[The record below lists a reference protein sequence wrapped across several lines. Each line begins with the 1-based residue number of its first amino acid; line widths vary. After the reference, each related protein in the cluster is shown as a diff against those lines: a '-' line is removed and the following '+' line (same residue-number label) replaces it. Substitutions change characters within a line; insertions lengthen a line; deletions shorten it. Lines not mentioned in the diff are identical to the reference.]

1 MLKSWTSAPIYLQY
15 ITMKVEEV
23 AKCVYLD
30 VQIGA
35 GPSSRLVI
43 RLFDKKAPH
52 ACRQL
57 FLSPDTFIGAGFT
70 RIVKNFMIQVAEN
83 VEVDLTIE
91 NPLPLDRPF
100 LACPS
105 PGGFFISTYPLP
117 HLTGKHSV
125 VGEVIHG
132 KSLVREIER
141 LKTLADYAPEDEQ
154 PVIVGS
160 GPWEEGDEVPSEN
173 ACYDQIGGDIYEEY
187 PDDDQNIDKESS
199 KSVFEASEIIKL
211 SGDLLLKKGESR
223 NALLKYKKALR
234 YVMEYIPDE
243 DQDADYFTKFS
254 ALKKKLFLNMSLS
267 ALKQTDYESCVRFG
281 QYLMDMALSDREK
294 AKVLF
299 RVGSS
304 YLGMRKFDEAVESL
318 EAAAAILDDA
328 GIHKE
333 LVRANEAREKR
344 KQSERAKYSKF
355 FGS

>member
-1 MLKSWTSAPIYLQY
+1 
-15 ITMKVEEV
+15 MKVEEV
-23 AKCVYLD
+23 SKCVYLD

-35 GPSSRLVI
+35 SPSSRLVI
-43 RLFDKKAPH
+43 RLFEQQAPQ

-57 FLSPDTFIGAGFT
+57 FLSSDTFIGAGFT
-70 RIVKNFMIQVAEN
+70 RIVKNFMIQVAEK
-83 VEVDLTIE
+83 VDVDLTIE

-100 LACPS
+100 LVCPS
-105 PGGFFISTYPLP
+105 PGGFFVSTYPLP

-141 LKTLADYAPEDEQ
+141 IKILADYSPAEDER

-160 GPWEEGDEVPSEN
+160 GPWEEGDEVPAEN
-173 ACYDQIGGDIYEEY
+173 ACYDQIGGDIFEEY
-187 PDDDQNIDKESS
+187 PDDDHNIDKESS

-211 SGDLLLKKGESR
+211 SGDLLLKKGEPR

-243 DQDADYFTKFS
+243 DQDADYFTRFS
-254 ALKKKLFLNMSLS
+254 ALKKKLYLNMSLS
-267 ALKQTDYESCVRFG
+267 ALKQSDYESCVRFG
-281 QYLMDMALSDREK
+281 EYLMDMALSDGEK

-328 GIHKE
+328 GIRKE
-333 LVRANEAREKR
+333 LERAIETREKR
-344 KQSERAKYSKF
+344 KQKERAKYSKF
-355 FGS
+355 FG